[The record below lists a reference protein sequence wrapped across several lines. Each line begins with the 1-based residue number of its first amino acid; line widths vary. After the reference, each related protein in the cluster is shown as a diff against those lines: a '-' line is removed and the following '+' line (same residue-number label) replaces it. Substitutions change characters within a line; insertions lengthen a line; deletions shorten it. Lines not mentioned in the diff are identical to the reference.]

1 MSEMHPVALAT
12 MLLPYVLRLA
22 FSIALVAVTS
32 RGAGEV
38 GSRGWRLLNAAALI
52 QLVEHLLR
60 AYPTYLMYQVGSMRH
75 NALTLGLWNS
85 VSTLVAPVIYALL
98 VLGLLELFNEHRAL
112 RGKAAPKA

>member
-1 MSEMHPVALAT
+1 
-12 MLLPYVLRLA
+12 
-22 FSIALVAVTS
+22 
-32 RGAGEV
+32 
-38 GSRGWRLLNAAALI
+38 
-52 QLVEHLLR
+52 
-60 AYPTYLMYQVGSMRH
+60 MRH